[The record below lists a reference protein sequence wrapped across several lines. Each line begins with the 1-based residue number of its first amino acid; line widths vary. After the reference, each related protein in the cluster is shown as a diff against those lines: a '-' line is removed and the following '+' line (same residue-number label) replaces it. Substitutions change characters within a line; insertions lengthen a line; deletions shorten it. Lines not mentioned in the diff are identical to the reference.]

1 MLSQFFDKG
10 IVTRI
15 YSHLCFFLDTSLFI
29 LSKFKVYDP
38 SQFLCIVGGRGQV
51 NVLFTHIDNSS
62 STIHFKDDTILE
74 VGKKEL
80 FFLVLTFFILQH
92 DLMYIH
98 NEIITIINLINISS
112 HIVLFFCV

>member
-1 MLSQFFDKG
+1 MAFVLVRLVSILALHELCLMLSQFFDKG

-62 STIHFKDDTILE
+62 STIHFKDDAILE

-80 FFLVLTFFILQH
+80 FFFSV
-92 DLMYIH
+92 DLFYS
-98 NEIITIINLINISS
+98 TT
-112 HIVLFFCV
+112 